1 MELKKAL
8 CCIGSIVTAIVA
20 LIIALCTVTPSS
32 IGDAM
37 LTVICIMIGSLAGGC
52 GAYYLM
58 EKYDEYY
65 VPSGADMADVCAN
78 NCI

>member
-8 CCIGSIVTAIVA
+8 CCTGSIATAIVA

-58 EKYDEYY
+58 EKYDE
-65 VPSGADMADVCAN
+65 
-78 NCI
+78 

>member
-8 CCIGSIVTAIVA
+8 CCTGSIVTAIAA

-37 LTVICIMIGSLAGGC
+37 LTVVCIMIGSLAGGC
-52 GAYYLM
+52 CADYII
-58 EKYDEYY
+58 ETEDE
-65 VPSGADMADVCAN
+65 
-78 NCI
+78 